1 MYNLTCRNNSRPEVL
16 DMLSHRFGQMKRK
29 YSGFLPVVVS
39 LVLIPSIIGCQKAT
53 TSTTTTPLT
62 TMLTTT
68 TPPPRTIVVST
79 STTNMATAQ
88 TTTFNPLVRV
98 LAEDYEQLYL
108 QAVTK
113 LDSTK
118 TSGSFDYGNYWTVT
132 VIQAGYFST
141 SSSGNTINYLRI
153 DMQVAF
159 TSGEA
164 ITSVF
169 SGLGSIAVSSP
180 KEQYQFDSVD
190 STLKVA
196 DRLFDSD
203 SPVTGYWIFQVQ
215 GTLDPL
221 NTVQLVFTGGQ
232 DTGTQW
238 LFQL

>member
-1 MYNLTCRNNSRPEVL
+1 
-16 DMLSHRFGQMKRK
+16 
-29 YSGFLPVVVS
+29 
-39 LVLIPSIIGCQKAT
+39 
-53 TSTTTTPLT
+53 
-62 TMLTTT
+62 
-68 TPPPRTIVVST
+68 
-79 STTNMATAQ
+79 
-88 TTTFNPLVRV
+88 
-98 LAEDYEQLYL
+98 
-108 QAVTK
+108 
-113 LDSTK
+113 
-118 TSGSFDYGNYWTVT
+118 
-132 VIQAGYFST
+132 
-141 SSSGNTINYLRI
+141 
-153 DMQVAF
+153 MQIAF